1 MTEKKG
7 IKVFLEHVPALTV
20 WYKAILTY
28 VYQITVF
35 ILAMVFLWWISSTH
49 LLGALMGQFIIAF
62 CAILPFVYITE
73 NSEEIRKKYRKKY
86 GKLAYQYL
94 FYKYLV
100 HTLPLGAASLYFPV
114 LLKTDYFLPAIIYLP
129 SSLLTQDIFP
139 FFSAIP
145 IGVFLIVVGALIR
158 RPSGGF
164 DFDIDSYVYLMFPA
178 KSRKVEGG
186 VYKYIRHPRYLGR
199 FFIALGLG
207 VLANNLLA
215 LFVASIHSL
224 SYLLLIRVED
234 KELVKRF
241 GESFKKYQGDVP
253 ALIPHLCDINKFL
266 KFIFTYKNH

>member
-1 MTEKKG
+1 MLHRVIRNDRKKG
-7 IKVFLEHVPALTV
+7 VRVFLEHVPALTV
-20 WYKAILTY
+20 GYKAILTY

-35 ILAMVFLWWISSTH
+35 ILVMVFLWWISSTR

-73 NSEEIRKKYRKKY
+73 NSERIRKKYVE
-86 GKLAYQYL
+86 LAYQYL

-100 HTLPLGAASLYFPV
+100 HTLPLGVASLYLPV

-129 SSLLTQDIFP
+129 SSLLTKDFFP

-145 IGVFLIVVGALIR
+145 IGVFLIIVGALIR
-158 RPSGGF
+158 RPSEGF
-164 DFDIDSYVYLMFPA
+164 DFDIDSYVYLMFPE

-199 FFIALGLG
+199 FFIALGLR
-207 VLANNLLA
+207 VLANSLLA
-215 LFVASIHSL
+215 LLVASIHSL

-241 GESFKKYQGDVP
+241 GESFKISK
-253 ALIPHLCDINKFL
+253 
-266 KFIFTYKNH
+266 